1 MYNLRI
7 AVTFSAD
14 SILNVIVKFLVYS
27 DIVWLHPDGVLV
39 LIRHAGSPWQTW
51 SEVATS
57 EGIKLVGLP
66 ELQGRTVV
74 AHDTDPVN
82 SRLVDA
88 KFVAC
93 VTRVALD
100 TVTGPRR
107 VRSTAARG
115 WSATC
120 R

>member
-14 SILNVIVKFLVYS
+14 SILIVIVKFLVYS
-27 DIVWLHPDGVLV
+27 DIVWLPPDGVLV

-51 SEVATS
+51 SAVAIS
-57 EGIKLVGLP
+57 GGIKLVGLP
-66 ELQGRTVV
+66 ELHGRTVV
-74 AHDTDPVN
+74 AHDTDALN
-82 SRLVDA
+82 SRPVDA
-88 KFVAC
+88 NYVAC
-93 VTRVALD
+93 ATRVALD
-100 TVTGPRR
+100 TVTGPCR
-107 VRSTAARG
+107 VRSTAVRG